1 VIARDLPQSE
11 GGVQMRIDAVLFVI
25 GLLVALGAAA
35 LLFLGIID
43 SGPAALVGIVGIGLI
58 AAAGG
63 VRAGRSNARS

>member
-1 VIARDLPQSE
+1 
-11 GGVQMRIDAVLFVI
+11 MRIDVVLLVI

-43 SGPAALVGIVGIGLI
+43 SGPAALVGILGIGLI

-63 VRAGRSNARS
+63 VRAGRKSLRP